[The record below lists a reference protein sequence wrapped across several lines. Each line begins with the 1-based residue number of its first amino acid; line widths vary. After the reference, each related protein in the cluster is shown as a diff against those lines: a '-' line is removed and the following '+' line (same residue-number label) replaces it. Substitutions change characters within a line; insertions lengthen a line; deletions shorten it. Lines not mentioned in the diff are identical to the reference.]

1 MSAAPLRELLAA
13 AVQRLAETSET
24 PRLDA
29 ELLLAAALERPRSYL
44 HAWPERVPE
53 SERATRFLAWLDRRQ
68 AGEPVAYLL
77 GRREFWS
84 LELEVTPDTLIPR
97 PETELL
103 VELALERLPTDRTCT
118 LADLGTG
125 SGAIA
130 LALAV
135 ERPRARIVATESG
148 PATLA
153 VARRNARRL
162 NIANVEFREGDWC
175 APLAGE
181 RFDLMASNPP
191 YVAAADA
198 HWRRGDL
205 RFEPAAALVAGEDG
219 LEALRSI
226 IAQAPACLLAGG
238 WLLLEHGYDQ
248 GEAVPALLRQRG
260 FVEVSDYRDAAGLS
274 RTSVGRWLA

>member
-1 MSAAPLRELLAA
+1 LLTVAT
-13 AVQRLAETSET
+13 QRLAEISET

-53 SERATRFLAWLDRRQ
+53 PDRATRFLAWLNQRQ
-68 AGEPVAYLL
+68 AGEPIAYLL

-103 VELALERLPTDRTCT
+103 VELALERLPADRTRAF
-118 LADLGTG
+118 ADLGTG

-135 ERPRARIVATESG
+135 ERPRARIVATDLG
-148 PATLA
+148 PAALA

-162 NIANVEFREGDWC
+162 NIGNVEFREGDWC
-175 APLAGE
+175 APLASE
-181 RFDLMASNPP
+181 RFDLLVSNPP
-191 YVAAADA
+191 YIAATDP
-198 HWRRGDL
+198 HWRQGDL

-219 LEALRSI
+219 LDALRSI
-226 IAQAPACLLAGG
+226 IAQAPAYLQAGG

-248 GEAVPALLRQRG
+248 GEAVPNLLRQRG
-260 FVEVSDYRDAAGLS
+260 FVDVSDHRDAANLS
-274 RTSVGRWLA
+274 RASAGRWLA

>member
-1 MSAAPLRELLAA
+1 MNAVTLRDLLAA
-13 AVQRLAETSET
+13 AAQRLAKISET

-53 SERATRFLAWLDRRQ
+53 PDRVARFFAWLDRRQ
-68 AGEPVAYLL
+68 AGEPIAYLL

-103 VELALERLPTDRTCT
+103 VELALERLPADRTCA

-135 ERPRARIVATESG
+135 ERPRARIVATDLG
-148 PATLA
+148 PAALT

-162 NIANVEFREGDWC
+162 NIGNVEFREGDWC

-181 RFDLMASNPP
+181 RFDLLVSNPP
-191 YVAAADA
+191 YIAATDP
-198 HWRRGDL
+198 HWRQGDL

-219 LEALRSI
+219 LDALRSI
-226 IAQAPACLLAGG
+226 VAQAPACLRTGG

-248 GEAVPALLRQRG
+248 GEAVPNLLRQRG
-260 FVEVSDYRDAAGLS
+260 FVDVSDHRDAANLS
-274 RTSVGRWLA
+274 RASAGRWPA